1 MHSLTRHFGNST
13 RLVQRKQFLQNKF
26 QITIE
31 ELEDNEA
38 PRRCYLV
45 GFLFHSCKCTQTPK
59 LTRGYSK
66 KVASKK
72 LSSELLAALG
82 FFLFGIPES
91 QFCVCISSSQ
101 LKMMKCSNSSRLRKT
116 FLLCQNGKKCFLD
129 GYRHSSYLEQNNGV
143 YLMVD

>member
-1 MHSLTRHFGNST
+1 MHSVTRHFGNST
-13 RLVQRKQFLQNKF
+13 CLVQGKQFLQNKF
-26 QITIE
+26 QITTLE

-45 GFLFHSCKCTQTPK
+45 GFLYHSCKCTQTPK

-91 QFCVCISSSQ
+91 QFCVCIYSKSPTETKKLLHFDDHLLPSQ
-101 LKMMKCSNSSRLRKT
+101 SVAIVKPKIE
-116 FLLCQNGKKCFLD
+116 GKNTV
-129 GYRHSSYLEQNNGV
+129 QTI
-143 YLMVD
+143 